1 MMLVVF
7 LKGELF
13 YFGMIFTFCKP
24 VKFIK
29 IRVMKMFKQ
38 TLLAAGFLTAGLV
51 SAQDA
56 SMNNMIKVG
65 ATAGLAVPA
74 DNLSAAVGVDVAYQ
88 NLITPGFGLGIAT
101 GYTHYF
107 GKDNNGYNNNDVG
120 VVPVAALFRVY
131 PKQTG
136 FYFGADL
143 GYGFLVGDDKVAS
156 NSAVDRPSGGFYLKP
171 EIGYHNQ
178 YWNFFVQYQKV
189 FAGSNGDI
197 AAPASQDYNVGSIGV
212 GFSYNIALGK

>member
-1 MMLVVF
+1 MYS
-7 LKGELF
+7 EHNTDRSICYWHDF
-13 YFGMIFTFCKP
+13 YIQQN
-24 VKFIK
+24 VKFK
-29 IRVMKMFKQ
+29 IRVMKMIKQ
-38 TLLAAGFLTAGLV
+38 TIIAAGILTAGLV

-74 DNLSAAVGVDVAYQ
+74 DNLSAAIGVDVAYQ

-107 GKDNNGYNNNDVG
+107 GKDNNGYKNNDVG
-120 VVPVAALFRVY
+120 VVPVAALIRVY

-143 GYGFLVGDDKVAS
+143 GYGFLVGDDMVAS
-156 NSAVDRPSGGFYLKP
+156 NSTVSRPDGGFYLKP
-171 EIGYHNQ
+171 EIGYHNRD
-178 YWNFFVQYQKV
+178 WNFFLQYQKV

-197 AAPASQDYNVGSIGV
+197 AGPASQDYNVGSIGA
-212 GFSYNIALGK
+212 GFSYNIPLGK

>member
-1 MMLVVF
+1 
-7 LKGELF
+7 
-13 YFGMIFTFCKP
+13 
-24 VKFIK
+24 
-29 IRVMKMFKQ
+29 MKMFKQ
-38 TLLAAGFLTAGLV
+38 TILAAGILAAGLV
-51 SAQDA
+51 SAQSA
-56 SMNNMIKVG
+56 QMNNMIKVG
-65 ATAGLAVPA
+65 ATAGIAVPS
-74 DNLSAAVGVDVAYQ
+74 DNVSAAVGVDVAYQ

-107 GKDNNGYNNNDVG
+107 GKDNNGYSNNDVG

-143 GYGFLVGDDKVAS
+143 GYGFLVGDEKVAT
-156 NSAVDRPSGGFYLKP
+156 NSTVNRPDGGFYLKP

-197 AAPASQDYNVGSIGV
+197 ASPASQDYNVGSIGA
-212 GFSYNIALGK
+212 GFSYNIPLGK

>member
-1 MMLVVF
+1 
-7 LKGELF
+7 
-13 YFGMIFTFCKP
+13 
-24 VKFIK
+24 
-29 IRVMKMFKQ
+29 MKMFKQ
-38 TLLAAGFLTAGLV
+38 TILAAGILTAGLV
-51 SAQDA
+51 SAQSA
-56 SMNNMIKVG
+56 QMNNMIKVG
-65 ATAGLAVPA
+65 ATAGIAVPS
-74 DNLSAAVGVDVAYQ
+74 DNVSAAVGVDVAYQ

-107 GKDNNGYNNNDVG
+107 GKDNSGYNNNDVG

-143 GYGFLVGDDKVAS
+143 GYGFLVGDDKVAT
-156 NSAVDRPSGGFYLKP
+156 NSTVSRPDGGFYLKP
-171 EIGYHNQ
+171 EIGYHNRD
-178 YWNFFVQYQKV
+178 WNFYVQYQKV

-197 AAPASQDYNVGSIGV
+197 ASPASQDYNVGSIGV